1 MKNNVSSKNKP
12 KIVID
17 ESHKERIAH
26 DYFQKLKE
34 KLKTHGK
41 ISIRTKKPLTSSLL
55 RGKDLLLIG
64 GPEHPWIF
72 GRGGDKWDQKEVKA
86 IERFVLTGGALLM
99 MGDGLA
105 SAEEM
110 SKVTESYGITFS
122 SELLKDV
129 IVSSENIT
137 SHSITKEVNR
147 ISLGS
152 FLGSGGNY
160 LNVEDPA
167 IVLVEHEDR
176 PIMAYAEWDG
186 GRVVVLSNLS
196 LFSNEFIES
205 EDNLTLLENIINFL
219 TSSVVETEE
228 ISDAEKEPAEKVDLL
243 VEPPPLPSTKI
254 VVKGSKPE
262 EVVEQKAE
270 QPIAVEI
277 PIKPK
282 KEEVIT
288 EEPLEIELVHPV
300 SEHKIWLQVDPED
313 KGEGI
318 ELSFNFTDHIQLFR
332 HGIPPIS
339 YKEGSV
345 EYVRS
350 LRQSGDDP
358 WTCDLPFTEA
368 EPWSP
373 ANYLRRF
380 LYHLT
385 HGRISFF
392 MDSEIAER
400 LNPSVG
406 FSWSGIVMAQKHK
419 PFENQKPLQFS
430 NGQIMGRW
438 YPIRFITSHSRSGLA
453 GALYLSKQRFLFQ
466 SMISFIGDEDESN
479 QDILPFLS
487 FWNKVDFSTLLRAFG
502 ERGIP
507 ILVERNKGVLPDQ
520 IAPQMW
526 FKPIK
531 SWKKENNFDIIHI
544 TSLEMNF
551 NFIKGSSRHKG
562 KDLPAENDG
571 WCYFGYTVT
580 KTNGR
585 KEFVAMM
592 PPFIVGANDKETIE
606 SEFKITKNQWADAID
621 ALDLIASVKFA
632 RDHGLLHEV
641 DEVSKSVP
649 LQEAPYPL

>member
-1 MKNNVSSKNKP
+1 MIKNVNSNNKL

-26 DYFQKLKE
+26 NYFHEFKNKLK
-34 KLKTHGK
+34 KYGR
-41 ISIRTKKPLTSSLL
+41 ISIRTKKPLTSSVL
-55 RGKDLLLIG
+55 RGKDLLVIA

-72 GRGGDKWDQKEVKA
+72 GRGGDTWDQKEVKA
-86 IERFVLTGGALLM
+86 IERFISTGGVLLM

-110 SKVTESYGITFS
+110 SKVTERYGITFS
-122 SELLKDV
+122 SDLLKDV
-129 IVSSENIT
+129 IISSENIT
-137 SHSITKEVNR
+137 SHSITKDVNQ

-160 LNVEDPA
+160 LNVKDPA
-167 IVLVEHEDR
+167 TVLVEHEGR
-176 PIMAYAEWDG
+176 PIMAYAEYDV

-196 LFSNEFIES
+196 VFSNKFIGL
-205 EDNLTLLENIINFL
+205 EDNPTLLENLITFL
-219 TSSVVETEE
+219 TSTKTETKE
-228 ISDAEKEPAEKVDLL
+228 ISASEKEPAEKGDLFI
-243 VEPPPLPSTKI
+243 ETPPLPSTK
-254 VVKGSKPE
+254 VVVEKSKPE
-262 EVVEQKAE
+262 KVVERKAKK
-270 QPIAVEI
+270 PIIIQI
-277 PIKPK
+277 PTKPK
-282 KEEVIT
+282 KEVIT
-288 EEPLEIELVHPV
+288 IESTKIELAHPV
-300 SEHKIWLQVDPED
+300 SKHKIWLQVDPEN

-318 ELSFNFTDHIQLFR
+318 EIIFNFTDHIQQFK

-339 YKEGSV
+339 YEEGAV

-350 LRQSGDDP
+350 LCQPRDDP

-400 LNPSVG
+400 LNPCVG
-406 FSWSGIVMAQKHK
+406 YSWSGIVMAQKHK
-419 PFENQKPLQFS
+419 PFENQMPLQFS
-430 NGQIMGRW
+430 DGQIMGRW
-438 YPIRFITSHSRSGLA
+438 YPIRFITSHSAFA
-453 GALYLSKQRFLFQ
+453 GALYHSKQRFLFQ
-466 SMISFIGDEDESN
+466 SMISWIGDEDESN

-502 ERGIP
+502 EKGIP
-507 ILVERNKGVLPDQ
+507 ILVERNRGVLPDQ
-520 IAPQMW
+520 IAPQIW
-526 FKPIK
+526 FKPIE
-531 SWKKENNFDIIHI
+531 SWTKENNLDIIQI
-544 TSLEMNF
+544 TSLEMDLL
-551 NFIKGSSRHKG
+551 FIKGSRRHKH
-562 KDLPAENDG
+562 KDLPAENDA
-571 WCYFGYTVT
+571 WFYLGYTVT

-592 PPFIVGANDKETIE
+592 PPFIVGVGDQKTIE
-606 SEFKITKNQWADAID
+606 DDFKIFKNQWADTVD

-632 RDHGLLHEV
+632 QDYGLLHEV

-649 LQEAPYPL
+649 LQKAPYPL

>member
-1 MKNNVSSKNKP
+1 MKKNVSLKNKL

-17 ESHKERIAH
+17 ESHKERTAH
-26 DYFQKLKE
+26 DHFQELKE

-41 ISIRTKKPLTSSLL
+41 ISIRTKKPLTSSIL
-55 RGKDLLLIG
+55 RGKDLLIIG
-64 GPEHPWIF
+64 GPEHPWVF
-72 GRGGDKWDQKEVKA
+72 GRGGDKWDKKEVRA
-86 IERFVLTGGALLM
+86 IERFVSAGGALLM

-110 SKVTESYGITFS
+110 SKVTERYGITFS
-122 SELLKDV
+122 SDLLKDV
-129 IVSSENIT
+129 IISSENIT
-137 SHSITKEVNR
+137 SHPITKDVNR

-160 LNVEDPA
+160 LNLEDPA
-167 IVLVEHEDR
+167 IALVEHEGR
-176 PIMAYAEWDG
+176 PIIAYVEYDA
-186 GRVVVLSNLS
+186 GRVVAVSNLS
-196 LFSNEFIES
+196 VFSNKFFDS
-205 EDNLTLLENIINFL
+205 EDNPTLLENVITFL
-219 TSSVVETEE
+219 TGAKTGTEE
-228 ISDAEKEPAEKVDLL
+228 ISDAEKGPTEKVSLL
-243 VEPPPLPSTKI
+243 VEPSPIPSTKI
-254 VVKGSKPE
+254 VVKESKPE

-270 QPIAVEI
+270 KPIVVEI

-300 SEHKIWLQVDPED
+300 SEHKIWLEVDPED

-318 ELSFNFTDHIQLFR
+318 EFIFNFTDHIQQFR
-332 HGIPPIS
+332 YGIPPIS
-339 YKEGSV
+339 YEEGSV
-345 EYVRS
+345 EYVRG
-350 LRQSGDDP
+350 LRQPGDDP
-358 WTCDLPFTEA
+358 WTCVLPFTEA

-380 LYHLT
+380 LYHFT

-392 MDSEIAER
+392 MDKEIAER
-400 LNPSVG
+400 LNPIVG
-406 FSWSGIVMAQKHK
+406 FSWSGIVMAEKHK
-419 PFENQKPLQFS
+419 PFENQMPLQFS
-430 NGQIMGRW
+430 DGQIMGRW
-438 YPIRFITSHSRSGLA
+438 YPIRFVTSHSSSGLA
-453 GALYLSKQRFLFQ
+453 GVLYLSKQRFLFQ

-507 ILVERNKGVLPDQ
+507 ILVERNRGVLPDQ

-526 FKPIK
+526 FQPIK
-531 SWKKENNFDIIHI
+531 SWKKENNLDIIHI
-544 TSLEMNF
+544 KSLEMNF
-551 NFIKGSSRHKG
+551 NFVKGSSRRKG
-562 KDLPAENDG
+562 RDFPAENDG
-571 WCYFGYTVT
+571 WCYLGYTVT

-606 SEFKITKNQWADAID
+606 SDFKITKNQWADAID